1 MRGISAERMIIPFNH
16 QQLAF
21 HYDTQAILPDEK
33 VQQQQKA
40 EKEWFAEYVIK
51 VWINKYFEVK
61 LIADTTHIP
70 SITSQHSDMPF
81 HAKGEVHSK
90 TESAVVKKVSAQ
102 EWLEY
107 FHKKLNALPKLHQEI
122 IKKKYLQRGD
132 DGKFLPDD
140 VVYNELHIG
149 RTYYFIKK
157 KEALY
162 WLGLSL
168 LSPINANKKDFMKE
182 GGKSC

>member
-1 MRGISAERMIIPFNH
+1 MRTISAERKIIHFKQ

-21 HYDTQAILPDEK
+21 HYDTQDIITDDFSK
-33 VQQQQKA
+33 QQQEI
-40 EKEWFAEYVIK
+40 EKKKIIHYVINEWLK
-51 VWINKYFEVK
+51 KYFEVK
-61 LIADTTHIP
+61 LIADTEQIP
-70 SITSQHSDMPF
+70 SITSKYSDIPIY
-81 HAKGEVHSK
+81 AKGDVYSK
-90 TESAVVKKVSAQ
+90 IELAAIKKVSAE

-107 FHKKLNALPKLHQEI
+107 FHLKLNSLPKLHQEI
-122 IKKKYLQRGD
+122 IRKKYLERTN

-149 RTYYFIKK
+149 RTLYFIKK

-168 LSPINANKKDFMKE
+168 LAPVNMKKFIDI
-182 GGKSC
+182 